1 LEGSERVYVNLNCI
15 VVDADSDNREEMVS
29 FLTDH
34 GGTVVATLS
43 SLERLTPLLRKDDPP
58 QLVMVNLD
66 PNAHDMLRSLG
77 PLIRQFQSIS
87 FFVMS
92 EQSVDVQLVM
102 EAMHYGVK
110 EFIPLPAD
118 SEKLL
123 AGIER
128 VSHAQGSD
136 KRAKII
142 QVIPTIGGCG
152 ATSIACNVAASL
164 ARNHKTVLLDLDL
177 IQGAVATS
185 FDLNPRYTIADVMS
199 SGDTLDRHL
208 IDNALAVHASS
219 GLFVLSRPEQPEDSL
234 RINRLGFNRL
244 LNVITRQFDYIV
256 IDAIMSVDPLYMAS
270 MQQADVN
277 VLVLQLSVPSVRN
290 AERFIG
296 ALRRMGVDRHN
307 LKIVIN
313 RYEKRGADISP
324 EDVSKTLGVEVSW
337 MIPNDFRTAIDAI
350 NFGEPLV
357 LRSPRAEVSTSYGKL
372 VQLLNGRH

>member
-1 LEGSERVYVNLNCI
+1 VNVYVNLNCI
-15 VVDADSDNREEMVS
+15 VVDAGNENREEMVG

-34 GGTVVATLS
+34 GATIVA
-43 SLERLTPLLRKDDPP
+43 SLPSIERLIPLLRVDEPP

-66 PNAHDMLRSLG
+66 PNAHETLRTLG
-77 PLIRQFQSIS
+77 PLIRQFPSVH

-128 VSHAQGSD
+128 ISHAAGNER
-136 KRAKII
+136 RAKII
-142 QVIPTIGGCG
+142 QMIPTIGGCG
-152 ATSIACNVAASL
+152 ATSIACNVAASF

-177 IQGAVATS
+177 VRGAVASS
-185 FDLNPRYTIADVMS
+185 FDLSPRYTIADVMS
-199 SGDTLDRHL
+199 SGDTVDRHL
-208 IDNALAVHASS
+208 VDNALAVHPGS
-219 GLFVLSRPEQPEDSL
+219 GLFVLSRPEIPEDSQ
-234 RINRLGFNRL
+234 RVSRTGFNRL
-244 LNVITRQFDYIV
+244 LNVISRQFDYII
-256 IDAIMSVDPLYMAS
+256 IDSLMSVDPLYMAS
-270 MQQADVN
+270 TQQADVN

-307 LKIVIN
+307 LKVVIN
-313 RYEKRGADISP
+313 RYEKRGTDITP

-337 MIPNDFRTAIDAI
+337 MIPNDFRSAIDAI
-350 NFGEPLV
+350 NFGQPVV
-357 LRSPRAEVSTSYGKL
+357 LRSPRAEVSNSYGKL
-372 VQLLNGRH
+372 VQMLNGRH

>member
-1 LEGSERVYVNLNCI
+1 MYVHLNCI
-15 VVDADSDNREEMVS
+15 VVDSGADNREEMVG

-34 GGTVVATLS
+34 GATVVAAIPS
-43 SLERLTPLLRKDDPP
+43 IERLVPLLRVDEPP

-66 PNAHDMLRSLG
+66 PNAHEMLRTLG
-77 PLIRQFQSIS
+77 PLIRQFQSIN

-92 EQSVDVQLVM
+92 EQAVDVQLVM

-128 VSHAQGSD
+128 ISHATGSE

-142 QVIPTIGGCG
+142 QMIPTIGGCG
-152 ATSIACNVAASL
+152 ATSIACNVAASF

-177 IQGAVATS
+177 VRGAVATS
-185 FDLNPRYTIADVMS
+185 FDLSPRYTIADVMS

-208 IDNALAVHASS
+208 VDNALAVHASS
-219 GLFVLSRPEQPEDSL
+219 GLFVLSRPEVPEDSL
-234 RINRLGFNRL
+234 RISRVGFNRL
-244 LNVITRQFDYIV
+244 LNVLARQFDYI
-256 IDAIMSVDPLYMAS
+256 ILDSLMSVDPLYMAAI
-270 MQQADVN
+270 QQSDVN

-296 ALRRMGVDRHN
+296 ALRRMGIDRHN

-337 MIPNDFRTAIDAI
+337 MIPNDFRSAIDAI
-350 NFGEPLV
+350 NFGQPVV
-357 LRSPRAEVSTSYGKL
+357 LRSPRAEVSNSYGKL
-372 VQLLNGRH
+372 VQMLNGRH